1 MDEAAIR
8 RFLGGAEEG
17 RIYRVGDTF
26 RGLEFMVPWE
36 QLEAGTEWAP
46 FGDQGSYIVV
56 AADGDGGD
64 GGPDGGPDEGE
75 GGGGK
80 GEGKGEGK
88 GKGNGKGKGKGQ
100 GDAKGEG
107 MGKCGQG
114 DGKGEDKGEGKGKGD
129 GKGDG
134 KGKPDDGN
142 PYRMYRKGKP
152 DDGNPYLTAGSVGSP
167 VTRDGSPWRYAR
179 GRP

>member
-1 MDEAAIR
+1 MREAAIM

-26 RGLEFMVPWE
+26 RGFEFMVPWE

-46 FGDQGSYIVV
+46 GGEQGSYIVV

-64 GGPDGGPDEGE
+64 GGPDGGPDEDDDELGLYEGKGNGKDEGKGNAKGE
-75 GGGGK
+75 GKGKGDGK

-88 GKGNGKGKGKGQ
+88 
-100 GDAKGEG
+100 
-107 MGKCGQG
+107 
-114 DGKGEDKGEGKGKGD
+114 

-142 PYRMYRKGKP
+142 PFRMYRALIPSG
-152 DDGNPYLTAGSVGSP
+152 LTASSVGSP
-167 VTRDGSPWRYAR
+167 VTRVGSP
-179 GRP
+179 GRS

>member
-1 MDEAAIR
+1 MDEAAIM

-26 RGLEFMVPWE
+26 RGFEFMVPWE

-46 FGDQGSYIVV
+46 GGEQGSYIVV

-64 GGPDGGPDEGE
+64 GGPDGGPDEDDDELGLYE
-75 GGGGK
+75 
-80 GEGKGEGK
+80 
-88 GKGNGKGKGKGQ
+88 GKGNGKDEGKGN
-100 GDAKGEG
+100 AKGEG
-107 MGKCGQG
+107 K
-114 DGKGEDKGEGKGKGD
+114 

-142 PYRMYRKGKP
+142 PFRMYRA
-152 DDGNPYLTAGSVGSP
+152 TARASPTTASSVGSP
-167 VTRDGSPWRYAR
+167 VTRVGSP
-179 GRP
+179 GRS

>member
-1 MDEAAIR
+1 MDEAAIM

-26 RGLEFMVPWE
+26 RGFEFMVPWE

-46 FGDQGSYIVV
+46 GGEQGSYIVV

-88 GKGNGKGKGKGQ
+88 GKGNGNGKGKGKGQ

-142 PYRMYRKGKP
+142 PFRMYRRASP
-152 DDGNPYLTAGSVGSP
+152 TTAIP
-167 VTRDGSPWRYAR
+167 TLRQAR
-179 GRP
+179 WVRP